1 MGSAR
6 IHEDYLGNNLKYL
19 HGNIISNIDSYKK
32 ATIIF
37 FLLITVVIT
46 EIETEPEKEYS
57 ITRENSV
64 SFLSIVFVGDQ

>member
-1 MGSAR
+1 MGRAR

-19 HGNIISNIDSYKK
+19 HRNIISNIDSYKK

>member
-1 MGSAR
+1 MASAR

-19 HGNIISNIDSYKK
+19 HRNIISNIDSYKK